1 MNGVHDMGGMHGF
14 GRVAPEAGEP
24 WFHHRWE
31 RRAFALT
38 LAMGATGQW
47 NLDQSRSA
55 RESLPPAQYLASTY
69 YEIWFAGLLAL
80 MRDRGLVA
88 AAEVVEGRVI
98 EAPLPRLRRLEAHDV
113 AALLAR
119 GAPTSRPH
127 TGAPRYAVGASVE
140 ARNINPPAHTRLP
153 RYCRG
158 KPGTITAVHGAHV
171 YPDTNA
177 AGAGESPQWL
187 YNVRFDARDLW
198 GPDTTATSVN
208 VDCFEPY
215 LQAR

>member
-14 GRVAPEAGEP
+14 GPVAPEADEP
-24 WFHHRWE
+24 WFHHAWE

-55 RESLPPAQYLASTY
+55 RESLPAAHYLASTY
-69 YEIWFAGLLAL
+69 YEIWFAGLVAL
-80 MRDRGLVA
+80 LRDRGLVTENEFA
-88 AAEVVEGRVI
+88 EGR
-98 EAPLPRLRRLEAHDV
+98 AQTPGSPLLRRLEAADV
-113 AALLAR
+113 GAALVR
-119 GAPTSRPH
+119 GATTQR
-127 TGAPRYAVGASVE
+127 
-140 ARNINPPAHTRLP
+140 PPAGLPRFASGAAVRTLNMNSPTHTRLP

-158 KPGTITAVHGAHV
+158 KPGTIVAVHGAHV

-177 AGAGESPQWL
+177 AGKGEEPQWL
-187 YNVRFDARDLW
+187 YTVRFVARDLW
-198 GPDTTATSVN
+198 GRDTTAALVH

-215 LQAR
+215 LEGA